1 MTDERPISRAGRTQD
16 HRVSDTIRDVMSPI
30 PQGLTVDAMIS
41 DAAELMRREDIGD
54 VIVLEEDRLY
64 GILTDRDIV
73 VRVVAE
79 GRDPSQTRVGDVCS
93 RELTRSLHISA
104 RKVKDNAA
112 QLRRGRSIEQI
123 PYDGNDAVGD
133 IKRVGRRDGGCFA
146 IGCVCCRPDSC
157 RRGEVSQDDDNW
169 GEDVDATPDTVGRSG
184 PAGDL

>member
-1 MTDERPISRAGRTQD
+1 VGTALAAGSAEEEDAMTDERPISRAGRTQD

-79 GRDPSQTRVGDVCS
+79 GRDPSQTRIGDVCS
-93 RELTRSLHISA
+93 RELTTVAPEGSVGQALRLMREKAIRRLPVVEGDDVVGILTIGDIAVERDSRTALADISA
-104 RKVKDNAA
+104 APPN
-112 QLRRGRSIEQI
+112 
-123 PYDGNDAVGD
+123 
-133 IKRVGRRDGGCFA
+133 
-146 IGCVCCRPDSC
+146 
-157 RRGEVSQDDDNW
+157 
-169 GEDVDATPDTVGRSG
+169 T
-184 PAGDL
+184 

>member
-1 MTDERPISRAGRTQD
+1 LLSARLRRTNMTDERPISRAGRTQD

-93 RELTRSLHISA
+93 RELTTVTPEGSVGQALRLMREKAIRRLPVVEADEVVGILTIGDIAVERDSRTALADISA
-104 RKVKDNAA
+104 APPN
-112 QLRRGRSIEQI
+112 
-123 PYDGNDAVGD
+123 
-133 IKRVGRRDGGCFA
+133 
-146 IGCVCCRPDSC
+146 
-157 RRGEVSQDDDNW
+157 
-169 GEDVDATPDTVGRSG
+169 T
-184 PAGDL
+184 